1 MTMQAFLATIFD
13 PEDAICFTNTPN
25 GAGVYQDVTPADLF
39 YAINAL
45 DGAADRNPTQPW
57 HAADRPR
64 RADVNVTKFRTFML
78 ELDSLPI
85 CEQRHYMDSLK
96 VPYSAIVFSGSRSL
110 HFLTVLTQPLPNY
123 DAYMDISRRLHRLV
137 EKADHSSKNPSRLSR
152 LPFRVRPDTGKEQ
165 ELVYLGERIE
175 LADLECILPARE
187 TRVARPRSPEEK
199 KTLISPILRQAV
211 ADPDTVMEKLNIN
224 GRNQM
229 AYWMYCRFQELNLE
243 HDKRQKYIDQFYS
256 NLRDKSGFSY
266 EECLFAARL
275 KGG

>member
-1 MTMQAFLATIFD
+1 VTMEAYLSTLFD
-13 PEDAICFTNTPN
+13 PEDSTCFTQSPN
-25 GAGVYQDVTPADLF
+25 GTEIGWQPLTTDLF
-39 YAINAL
+39 LAINAL
-45 DGAADRNPTQPW
+45 DPAADRAPTQAW
-57 HAADRPR
+57 HRADRPR
-64 RADVNVTKFRTFML
+64 RADANVTKLRSFLL

-85 CEQRHYMDSLK
+85 CEQRPYMDSLK
-96 VPYSAIVFSGSRSL
+96 VPYSAVVFSGSKSL
-110 HFLTVLTQPLPNY
+110 HFLLVLSSPVPTY
-123 DAYMDISRRLHRLV
+123 EAYMDISRRLHRLV

-152 LPFRVRPDTGKEQ
+152 LPFRTRPDTGKEQ
-165 ELVYLGERIE
+165 ELVYLGKRIE

-187 TRVARPRSPEEK
+187 TRAARPRSPEEK
-199 KTLISPILRQAV
+199 KILISPILRQAV
-211 ADPDTVMEKLNIN
+211 ADPETVMEKLNIN

-243 HDKRQKYIDQFYS
+243 HDKRQKYIDQFYA